1 MWLLLLVQTGVI
13 EVLALINFIVILEIP
28 PGSLILFIIIERV
41 TSGILRPCLVLLAHG
56 GFLGALILYV
66 KGGDDLPKE
75 QLPFHKFLDDLQ
87 VL

>member
-1 MWLLLLVQTGVI
+1 MLVLTCVI
-13 EVLALINFIVILEIP
+13 EVFALINFIIILEIP

-41 TSGILRPCLVLLAHG
+41 TSGVLRPWIVLLAHG

-66 KGGDDLPKE
+66 KSGDDLPKE